1 MVKPNPLTFLTGMV
15 STPLPIVS
23 AEIRISATA
32 KIPIRVVSVLKPAIR
47 SLLPKVNLRVPSI
60 GAMPTMAN
68 TRPSMPAS
76 KPLTML
82 PELRIATMVSA
93 KKQIPK
99 FSIGVNCSAISA
111 SFGAKKA
118 RIINE
123 KMEPRKENTMPMPSA
138 RIASPFWA
146 IG

>member
-1 MVKPNPLTFLTGMV
+1 MPVPIRAERRAPGSQETNSFMEKPNPLTFLTGIV

-23 AEIRISATA
+23 AEMRISATA
-32 KIPIRVVSVLKPAIR
+32 KIPIKVVRVLKPAIR

-76 KPLTML
+76 KPLTIL

-99 FSIGVNCSAISA
+99 FSIGVN
-111 SFGAKKA
+111 
-118 RIINE
+118 
-123 KMEPRKENTMPMPSA
+123 
-138 RIASPFWA
+138 
-146 IG
+146 